1 MDALTIG
8 GATVFWLGAFVALF
22 AARARRRGRLAIA
35 AVLVL
40 AGGAALISVWLCDPR
55 IASRTDA
62 MVLRNG
68 GAELLSSPTDQSE
81 KLASMPEGSVVKILS
96 QRGRWFYGQLSGGP
110 LGWFLTEGIVPVIP
124 PA

>member
-1 MDALTIG
+1 
-8 GATVFWLGAFVALF
+8 
-22 AARARRRGRLAIA
+22 
-35 AVLVL
+35 
-40 AGGAALISVWLCDPR
+40 
-55 IASRTDA
+55 